1 MNFEEKWTIDSDMDA
16 ILIQCAN
23 VWKILDGKSIF
34 ITGGTGFIGRWLLE
48 SIYEANRKLNIT
60 INVTILTRSV
70 EAFNAKEPH
79 LVNCKEFS
87 FVAGDIVDFN
97 DDISGD
103 FDYMIHAATEA
114 SASLNETN
122 PRKMFNTIVNG
133 TQNMLDFSTKKSIGK
148 VLFLS
153 SGAIYGQQPWEMK
166 YVSEG
171 WNGSLDCCNP
181 TNTYAEAKRAA
192 EMACSIYAKQFGS
205 VISIARIF
213 SLLGPH
219 LPIDTHFAAGNFI
232 RDSINGKKIIVNGN
246 GLPERSFLYPTDMVV
261 WLLHILVEKKGEVY
275 NIGSD
280 ESISIGNLA
289 KLISNTIGS
298 KGFEIRDENDLGWN
312 LGRYVPAIDK
322 IKSNLGVEKQV
333 ALNDAIY
340 RTAVWNGWVK
350 NEGI

>member
-1 MNFEEKWTIDSDMDA
+1 M
-16 ILIQCAN
+16 
-23 VWKILDGKSIF
+23 
-34 ITGGTGFIGRWLLE
+34 
-48 SIYEANRKLNIT
+48 
-60 INVTILTRSV
+60 
-70 EAFNAKEPH
+70 
-79 LVNCKEFS
+79 
-87 FVAGDIVDFN
+87 
-97 DDISGD
+97 
-103 FDYMIHAATEA
+103 
-114 SASLNETN
+114 
-122 PRKMFNTIVNG
+122 
-133 TQNMLDFSTKKSIGK
+133 
-148 VLFLS
+148 
-153 SGAIYGQQPWEMK
+153 
-166 YVSEG
+166 
-171 WNGSLDCCNP
+171 
-181 TNTYAEAKRAA
+181 
-192 EMACSIYAKQFGS
+192 
-205 VISIARIF
+205 
-213 SLLGPH
+213 
-219 LPIDTHFAAGNFI
+219 
-232 RDSINGKKIIVNGN
+232 NGN